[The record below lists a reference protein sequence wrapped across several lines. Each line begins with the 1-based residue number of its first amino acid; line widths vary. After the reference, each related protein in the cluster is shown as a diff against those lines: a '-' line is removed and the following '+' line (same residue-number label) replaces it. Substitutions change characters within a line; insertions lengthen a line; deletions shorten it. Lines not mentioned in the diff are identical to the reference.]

1 LVFSALLLFC
11 CATFPADTPRNN
23 AVPVAL
29 ETTNPSSPQL
39 SLAPA
44 SVKPDAPLPKTG
56 NSPDSTGDSLAGT
69 KLGANSVS
77 LQPAISSEVKPAAAE
92 PYETSRQ
99 RKTWYGLIVAGHS
112 TAALD
117 AWTTRRAISSGYGT
131 EGDPLQ
137 RPFATS
143 NAIYATT
150 QIAPLIMDYL
160 GMRMMHSKHD
170 WVRKSW
176 WIPQAASA
184 GVSLGA
190 AVHNYSIVP

>member
-1 LVFSALLLFC
+1 M
-11 CATFPADTPRNN
+11 
-23 AVPVAL
+23 
-29 ETTNPSSPQL
+29 
-39 SLAPA
+39 
-44 SVKPDAPLPKTG
+44 
-56 NSPDSTGDSLAGT
+56 
-69 KLGANSVS
+69 
-77 LQPAISSEVKPAAAE
+77 
-92 PYETSRQ
+92 
-99 RKTWYGLIVAGHS
+99 
-112 TAALD
+112 
-117 AWTTRRAISSGYGT
+117 
-131 EGDPLQ
+131 Q